1 MIGSAPGCT
10 VDGADQMFMLLAGKE
25 GESSLT
31 DKILFCGGC
40 LRILLSIVYGRP
52 KV

>member
-25 GESSLT
+25 GESGLSSLT
-31 DKILFCGGC
+31 SLADATIGLFDRV
-40 LRILLSIVYGRP
+40 L
-52 KV
+52 